1 MNSLHTTTRRA
12 VLALGAAA
20 LFSPAWTFAADETP
34 HALVQRLSTELL
46 DTIKGDATLQGGN
59 VPRLMQLVDSRVMPH
74 VNFTRM
80 TASATGPAWRKAS
93 AAQRQRLQQEFK
105 TLLVRTYAGALK
117 QVGDKRIDMRPFR
130 GNAADKEALV
140 RTFIRGS
147 GDPIQLDYRLERSDS
162 GAWRIYDMNVLG
174 VWLVD
179 NYRPQ
184 FAQQIN
190 KGGVDALIQ
199 SLAERN
205 RANAAQ

>member
-1 MNSLHTTTRRA
+1 MKTLFSTTRRA

-20 LFSPAWTFAADETP
+20 LLAPTWTFAADETP
-34 HALVQRLSTELL
+34 DGMVQRLSTELL
-46 DTIKGDATLQGGN
+46 DTIKGDAALQGGDI
-59 VPRLMQLVDSRVMPH
+59 PRLMQLVDSRIMPH

-93 AAQRQRLQQEFK
+93 AAQRQQLQQEFK

-117 QVGDKRIDMRPFR
+117 QVGDKRIEMRPFR
-130 GNAADKEALV
+130 GSATDKEVLV
-140 RTFIRGS
+140 RSLIRGG
-147 GDPIQLDYRLERSDS
+147 GDPIQLDYRLERAAD
-162 GAWRIYDMNVLG
+162 GAWRIYDLNVLG

-199 SLAERN
+199 SLVERN
-205 RANAAQ
+205 RANAAE